1 MNFLVRKMLGFINSF
16 SIKNKRR
23 EKEDVVIEYKR
34 KLINYVR
41 IRIFKDNLHDKNRQS

>member
-23 EKEDVVIEYKR
+23 EKEVVIEYKR